1 MASSSLTSMLA
12 TAVLVAGASMAAVAA
27 PKGPV
32 VATDHGP
39 VRGTTVGPMQAFL
52 GIPYAAAPTGEL
64 RWRPPQPHPGWDGVR
79 DASAFAPHCP
89 QAASPYGIASTTEDC
104 LFLNVF
110 TPEKTNSGQP
120 HLLPVMFWI
129 HGGGLVVGQSDDYD
143 PTQLVAK
150 GVIVVTINYRIG
162 ELGFLAHPALSAE
175 SAQGVSG
182 NYGLLDQQA
191 ALRWVQRNIR
201 HFGGD
206 AGNVTIFGE
215 SAGGLSTHSQ
225 LVSPLA
231 AGLFHKAIVESGAYT
246 LTQPSLAAAQAI
258 GTAYATAA
266 GCASQTAA
274 CLRSLSVSQVL
285 AAQTAATMDPTVEG
299 FVMPR
304 SVGTALA
311 SGQFNRVPVI
321 EGSNH
326 DEWRLF
332 VAQAEKATGTPLTA
346 AGYIPAIQATLL
358 VPAAVAAFIGTV
370 LYPLASYPSP
380 SVALGAIGTDAV
392 FACNARVSARSL
404 SAYVPTFQYEFNDPN
419 APMLYFAPPIS
430 FPTGAYHASE
440 LAYLFDL
447 SQTPVPPPPFTPGQ
461 QQLSAAMV
469 GYWAQFARTGD
480 PNSADAPNWPQYGA
494 ASDLFQSLRPPT
506 PATSAGFSADHKC
519 AIWSPTNP

>member
-27 PKGPV
+27 PKGTV

-215 SAGGLSTHSQ
+215 SAGGLSTH
-225 LVSPLA
+225 
-231 AGLFHKAIVESGAYT
+231 
-246 LTQPSLAAAQAI
+246 
-258 GTAYATAA
+258 
-266 GCASQTAA
+266 
-274 CLRSLSVSQVL
+274 
-285 AAQTAATMDPTVEG
+285 
-299 FVMPR
+299 
-304 SVGTALA
+304 
-311 SGQFNRVPVI
+311 
-321 EGSNH
+321 
-326 DEWRLF
+326 
-332 VAQAEKATGTPLTA
+332 
-346 AGYIPAIQATLL
+346 
-358 VPAAVAAFIGTV
+358 
-370 LYPLASYPSP
+370 
-380 SVALGAIGTDAV
+380 
-392 FACNARVSARSL
+392 
-404 SAYVPTFQYEFNDPN
+404 
-419 APMLYFAPPIS
+419 
-430 FPTGAYHASE
+430 
-440 LAYLFDL
+440 
-447 SQTPVPPPPFTPGQ
+447 
-461 QQLSAAMV
+461 
-469 GYWAQFARTGD
+469 
-480 PNSADAPNWPQYGA
+480 
-494 ASDLFQSLRPPT
+494 
-506 PATSAGFSADHKC
+506 
-519 AIWSPTNP
+519 